1 MPGGEGLGRPRRPE
15 GSETPATKKVLG
27 RRPGERVKN
36 VPVRSCCLDMCLK
49 HLKEARVLR
58 LEGRTGRTGGRIP
71 KV

>member
-1 MPGGEGLGRPRRPE
+1 MEDLGDLRDLRPQLPRRYWDGDPE
-15 GSETPATKKVLG
+15 
-27 RRPGERVKN
+27 EREKD
-36 VPVRSCCLDMCLK
+36 VPVRSCCLGMCLK